1 MIEMMSFDLVQIG
14 SAFMVLFAIIDPLGS
29 VPIVQTIAA
38 KGVKISAWKI
48 TLISYALMLA
58 FFFAGDFIFNFFGVD
73 ISSFAVAG
81 SILLFFMALEMLL
94 DIEIFKNNGPKGMS
108 SIVPLAFPLY
118 AGPGVFTAL
127 LTIRSEYATVNLLT
141 ALTLNIL
148 CVFLVLYATNGIR
161 EVLGEA
167 GIYLLRKFFGLI
179 LLAISIKIFV
189 ENLQTMVQLFSITQ

>member
-58 FFFAGDFIFNFFGVD
+58 FFFAGDFILNFFGVD

-108 SIVPLAFPLY
+108 AIVPLAFPLY

>member
-1 MIEMMSFDLVQIG
+1 MDFDLVQIA
-14 SAFMVLFAIIDPLGS
+14 SAFVVLFSIVDPLGS
-29 VPIVQTIAA
+29 IPIVQSIAR

-48 TLISYALMLA
+48 TLISLGLMLA
-58 FFFAGDFIFNFFGVD
+58 FFYAGNYILKFFGVD

-81 SILLFFMALEMLL
+81 GILLLFMAMEMLL
-94 DIEIFKNNGPKGMS
+94 DVEIFKNNGPEGTG

-127 LTIRSEYATVNLLT
+127 LTLRAEYSNTSLVCGVLL
-141 ALTLNIL
+141 NMV
-148 CVFLVLYATNGIR
+148 CVFCVLHATNKIKR
-161 EVLGEA
+161 LLGEA

-189 ENLQTMVQLFSITQ
+189 ENLHALFSAFGS

>member
-1 MIEMMSFDLVQIG
+1 MDFDLVQIA
-14 SAFMVLFAIIDPLGS
+14 SAFVVLFSIVDPLGS
-29 VPIVQTIAA
+29 IPIVQSIAK

-48 TLISYALMLA
+48 TLISLGLMLA
-58 FFFAGDFIFNFFGVD
+58 FFYAGNYILKFFGVD

-81 SILLFFMALEMLL
+81 GILLLFMAMEMLL
-94 DIEIFKNNGPKGMS
+94 DVEIFKNNGPEGTG

-127 LTIRSEYATVNLLT
+127 LTLRAEYSNTSLVCGVLL
-141 ALTLNIL
+141 NMV
-148 CVFLVLYATNGIR
+148 CVFCVLHATNKIKR
-161 EVLGEA
+161 LLGEA

-189 ENLQTMVQLFSITQ
+189 ENLHALFSAFGS